1 MIFWFSEGD
10 GSFYIRITE
19 GIKYN
24 NISTIYTISQGNKDD
39 SVLQFYKP
47 IMLLIAQLCGTKIGQ
62 KGLLAEKNGLD
73 SFMWRVRTTNK
84 KGVSAI
90 VQYFNRFP
98 LWSSKHLDF
107 LVFLL

>member
-1 MIFWFSEGD
+1 LISGFSEGD

-39 SVLQFYKP
+39 SVLQSYKP

-62 KGLLAEKNGLD
+62 KGLLAKKNGLENILKIWINNNAKICM
-73 SFMWRVRTTNK
+73 SNVKLSTIE
-84 KGVSAI
+84 G
-90 VQYFNRFP
+90 
-98 LWSSKHLDF
+98 
-107 LVFLL
+107 